1 MAYMTKNWLQVVRGR
16 RAGHYPVMGNIEVHS
31 ESGSAWSKSNKITQ
45 SIRFK
50 RTYYRYECQ
59 NCGCVQNTTE
69 LLEAKKYLYCDS
81 CKSKQRNWKYAR
93 IVNHNTQQYIYLTK
107 DEAENI
113 VKDIIKNLY
122 CKATSAKKMELIKL
136 LAVDSPEEK

>member
-1 MAYMTKNWLQVVRGR
+1 MAYMTNQWLQVVRRR
-16 RAGHYPVMGNIEVHS
+16 RAGHYPLMGSVKVLS
-31 ESGSAWSKSNKITQ
+31 ELKSSWSKSKGITH
-45 SIRFK
+45 SINFK
-50 RTYYRYECQ
+50 RKYYRHECQ
-59 NCGCVQNTTE
+59 KCGHVKNTTE
-69 LLEAKKYLYCDS
+69 RLEAKKDLYCDS

-93 IVNHNTQQYIYLTK
+93 IVNQNTQQYIYLTK